1 MTSTTRP
8 SAALIRDA
16 LGKRRGAHAEKA
28 ADIIALNA
36 GAAIYVSGIAATM
49 RAGVAVAHDLIYAGL
64 ALERIEALA
73 SFCECLEA

>member
-1 MTSTTRP
+1 M
-8 SAALIRDA
+8 
-16 LGKRRGAHAEKA
+16 
-28 ADIIALNA
+28 NA
-36 GAAIYVSGIAATM
+36 GAAIYVSGVATSM